1 MSLLNVKA
9 RNTTVHEPDTLTAA
23 RAWLAAYLADLG
35 ASGRVLVAARTLEE
49 GAQITFR
56 KVPYWI
62 ERF

>member
-9 RNTTVHEPDTLTAA
+9 RNTTVHEPDTLGAA

-35 ASGRVLVAARTLEE
+35 APVAVQRRASGLEA
-49 GAQITFR
+49 GQQVTFR